1 MSFAEEL
8 DAVRAALAPP
18 TVGVLREAE
27 LDRLR
32 ELIAKH
38 PEAARQMLAE
48 ADPA

>member
-1 MSFAEEL
+1 MSYAEEL

-18 TVGVLREAE
+18 TVGVMRNAE

-32 ELIAKH
+32 ELIGRY
-38 PEAARQMLAE
+38 PDTARAMLAE